1 MSSPRQPIDD
11 LYRQQDFYIGLSLAV
26 SSSLFIGSSFIIK
39 KVGLIRLS
47 RVSSVRASAGGF
59 GYLRD
64 WVWWAGLICNDGH
77 DRPKPREGNPPLSK
91 PAEYQCL
98 IRAKSRSRKLATV
111 VRHDDVA
118 KFMESYAKV
127 LKSSMDGLK
136 KIKKVK
142 NKAKAAQG

>member
-64 WVWWAGLICNDGH
+64 WVWWAGLIC
-77 DRPKPREGNPPLSK
+77 SK
-91 PAEYQCL
+91 YL
-98 IRAKSRSRKLATV
+98 FT
-111 VRHDDVA
+111 
-118 KFMESYAKV
+118 
-127 LKSSMDGLK
+127 G
-136 KIKKVK
+136 
-142 NKAKAAQG
+142 

>member
-1 MSSPRQPIDD
+1 MV
-11 LYRQQDFYIGLSLAV
+11 LLSNDEFLTQLTLLSQAARTD
-26 SSSLFIGSSFIIK
+26 SSFTITIK
-39 KVGLIRLS
+39 R
-47 RVSSVRASAGGF
+47 
-59 GYLRD
+59 Y
-64 WVWWAGLICNDGH
+64 DGH
-77 DRPKPREGNPPLSK
+77 DKPKPREGNAPLPK

-98 IRAKSRSRKLATV
+98 IRAKSRSSKLSTV
-111 VRHDDVA
+111 VRHDDVG